1 MEFYN
6 KIDHLRK
13 LGDLIACIIFFI
25 LAYYLYKLK
34 YYKTS
39 IFLFIC
45 GLFDFI
51 FTLDSIKLHGFRNL
65 IDINLLI

>member
-25 LAYYLYKLK
+25 LAYYFYKLK

-51 FTLDSIKLHGFRNL
+51 FTLDSIKIHGFRNL
-65 IDINLLI
+65 IDINLFI

>member
-1 MEFYN
+1 MIFYN

-13 LGDLIACIIFFI
+13 LGDLIALIVFFI
-25 LAYYLYKLK
+25 LSYYLYQLK
-34 YYKTS
+34 YYKSS

-51 FTLDSIKLHGFRNL
+51 FTIDSIKLHGFNNL
-65 IDINLLI
+65 ININLLL